1 MKILTMT
8 ATGERLSAALLRSG
22 LVVTLWAA
30 ATAQA
35 VEDSDSCAA
44 GLSQPGHVGGSLG
57 TQFEILSWNMKK
69 AERSEWSADL
79 AAFAAESDLVF
90 LQEASLQAGITGIL
104 DDVQEAFAPGYRT
117 ATLDTGVMTL
127 SAAAPS
133 LHCRFSATEPWL
145 RTPKATSV
153 TEHPLD
159 GQDERLLAINLHAVN
174 FAFGLQDFAGQFD
187 AIGVVLKE
195 HTGPVVVAG
204 DLNTWSESR
213 QALVDA
219 FMAEHGL
226 TPIAFEPDLRS
237 TAFGRALDHIYVR
250 GLAAEAATVIQV
262 NSSDHNPLRVRLRL
276 DS

>member
-1 MKILTMT
+1 MIT
-8 ATGERLSAALLRSG
+8 AAGKRLYGTLLGSG
-22 LVVTLWAA
+22 LVFVLSAVTP
-30 ATAQA
+30 AQA
-35 VEDSDSCAA
+35 AEDSDSCAA
-44 GLSQPGHVGGSLG
+44 GLSQPGESVAGLG
-57 TQFEILSWNMKK
+57 AQFEILSWNMKK
-69 AERSEWSADL
+69 AERNQWSADL

-90 LQEASLQAGITGIL
+90 LQEASLQAGIPNIL

-127 SAAAPS
+127 SAASPS

-226 TPIAFEPDLRS
+226 VPIAFEPDLRS

-250 GLAAEAATVIQV
+250 GLAAESATVIPV
-262 NSSDHNPLRVRLRL
+262 DSSDHNPLRVRLRL